1 MLMSS
6 RTANQRPLSQ
16 SRFVGVLA
24 GLLLSL
30 ASPTW
35 AASVCY
41 DEKYYPAVGGL
52 EKTATG
58 VRAYLGGKFF
68 QDDQSHPKTRP
79 ALTHS
84 EGADW
89 KQDKPF
95 PCGENP
101 WCLPK
106 KQQGKPNV
114 PPITLSKEEAVAL
127 VPRVQEAEVIAQ
139 EVSAWTEHDG
149 VIWFGIGFY
158 AGEGTDGVGGIGRY
172 DPLTKQ
178 TMIRRPKLLLDSSI
192 NHLVHDGE
200 SLWLGTTGYYECI
213 GEPPT
218 HGLLRYAWNTDQI
231 ETFEGKDDGPC
242 GFVVHDLLLEKKYL
256 WVATDLG
263 LSRWD
268 RQAKKW
274 AHYVPDPAASPSMR
288 PTTCAALY
296 TDLLKILPK
305 TFDPQYDF
313 IFYSQLFDPLK
324 RFRPQFLISYVKAM
338 PPADWGCDELKFLA
352 EGARDFQA
360 LRADLLSVRPVGSP
374 HLKCVI
380 EGFGGK
386 KSLDPEWR
394 DLLLSSFEKPGEKGE
409 YRDDV
414 ILRLLKNFSGDSKVG
429 ETLALRLKTAPNP
442 WREAEL
448 LPAMLGGKSVPHLIE
463 ALDRFKDLERHDHI
477 LHVIVK
483 ALVEATRVSISPN
496 GAVTSVP
503 PNADP
508 DKYRVSGKALPRV
521 VTQWKKWWERHKAEY
536 GASPASPESKHAP
549 IGQAKPIEPRVTLSA
564 PHATLP
570 IGTTYTL
577 TAAVHN
583 VAAPSAPPLFN
594 FPLSFQV
601 VLGAHQGIVGRYRGV
616 TDANGTLTFR
626 YSGTRSGK
634 DKIAVRHEGDDV
646 FLDENYAEVT
656 WGGPDLVVPL
666 FVPPVLMS
674 GGGKT
679 FFATDWTQNTGSF
692 PAAAS
697 TTRYFLSATNPVK
710 PAKARIVG
718 ERAVPA
724 LGPGERSEVKQL
736 QFVLPSELSA
746 GTYYLAACADA
757 AGKILETDEQN
768 NCSFN
773 RLPGQAVII
782 MPLIPMEK
790 SPE

>member
-1 MLMSS
+1 MPSH
-6 RTANQRPLSQ
+6 TANRRPLSQ
-16 SRFVGVLA
+16 LRLIGVLA
-24 GLLLSL
+24 GLLLFL

-58 VRAYLGGKFF
+58 VRAYLGGKFS
-68 QDDQSHPKTRP
+68 QADRSHPKERP
-79 ALTHS
+79 VLTYS

-95 PCGENP
+95 PCGENS

-106 KQQGKPNV
+106 KQQGKPNI
-114 PPITLSKEEAVAL
+114 PPITLSKDEAVAL
-127 VPRVQEAEVIAQ
+127 TPRLQEAKAIAQ
-139 EVSAWTEHDG
+139 DVSAWTEHNG
-149 VIWFGIGFY
+149 AVWFGISFY

-172 DPLTKQ
+172 DPKTGQ
-178 TMIRRPKLLLDSSI
+178 TVIRRPKALLGSSI
-192 NHLVHDGE
+192 NHIVHDGQW
-200 SLWLGTTGYYECI
+200 LWLGTTGYYECI
-213 GEPPT
+213 GEPPD
-218 HGLLRYAWNTDQI
+218 HGLIRYEWNADQT
-231 ETFEGKDDGPC
+231 ETFEGQDDGPC

-268 RQAKKW
+268 RQVKKW
-274 AHYVPDPAASPSMR
+274 AHYVPDPAASPPMR
-288 PTTCAALY
+288 PITCAALY
-296 TDLLKILPK
+296 TDLLKILPR

-324 RFRPQFLISYVKAM
+324 RFRPQFLINYVKAM
-338 PPADWGCDELKFLA
+338 PPADWRCDELKFLA
-352 EGARDFQA
+352 EGARDFQT
-360 LRADLLSVRPVGSP
+360 LKADLLSVRPVGSP
-374 HLKCVI
+374 HFKCVI

-386 KSLDPEWR
+386 KSRDPEWR

-409 YRDDV
+409 YRDEV
-414 ILRLLKNFSGDSKVG
+414 VLRLLSGFPGDTKVG
-429 ETLALRLKTAPNP
+429 EALARRLKTAPNP

-448 LPAMLGGKSVPHLIE
+448 LPTMLGGKSVSHLIE
-463 ALDRFKDLERHDHI
+463 ALDQFKNTERSSHI
-477 LHVIVK
+477 LHAIVK
-483 ALVEATRVSISPN
+483 ALAQATHTFISPN
-496 GAVTSVP
+496 GAVTPIS
-503 PNADP
+503 PNAEP
-508 DKYRVSGKALPRV
+508 DKYEVSEQALPRV
-521 VTQWKKWWERHKAEY
+521 VAQWKQWWERHKAEY
-536 GASPASPESKHAP
+536 GAGPASPESKHAP

-564 PHATLP
+564 PQATLL
-570 IGTTYTL
+570 IGTTYAI
-577 TAAVHN
+577 TATVHN
-583 VAAPSAPPLFN
+583 LADPAAPPLSN

-601 VLGAHQGIVGRYRGV
+601 VVGAHQGIVGRYRGV

-626 YSGTRSGK
+626 YNGTRSGT
-634 DKIAVRHEGDDV
+634 DKIVIRHEGDDV

-679 FFATDWTQNTGSF
+679 YFATDWTQNTGSF
-692 PAAAS
+692 PAPAS
-697 TTRYFLSATNPVK
+697 TTRYFLSATNPVN
-710 PAKARIVG
+710 PAKARVVG

-736 QFVLPSELSA
+736 QFVLPSELPA
-746 GTYYLAACADA
+746 GMYYLAACADA
-757 AGKILETDEQN
+757 AGQIFETDEQN

-773 RLPGQAVII
+773 KLPGQAVII
-782 MPLIPMEK
+782 APMIPVEK
-790 SPE
+790 APE